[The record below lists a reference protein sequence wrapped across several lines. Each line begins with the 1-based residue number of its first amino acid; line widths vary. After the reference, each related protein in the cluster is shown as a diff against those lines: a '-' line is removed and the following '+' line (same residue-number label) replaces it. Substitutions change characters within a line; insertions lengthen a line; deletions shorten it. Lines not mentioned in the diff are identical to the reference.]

1 MQTDFNYLIM
11 LYSFYG
17 SLLSA
22 NKKRYFELYYH
33 EDFSLGEI
41 AEEFAISRQAVR
53 DSLLKAEQALINY
66 EDKLHLFAQAEKRKQ
81 EVQIVLKSLTT
92 GNSEEGIR
100 LLQKMLDYIDKD

>member
-17 SLLSA
+17 TLLSD

-53 DSLLKAEQALINY
+53 DSLLKAEHALNNY
-66 EDKLHLFAQAEKRKQ
+66 EEKLHLFAQAENRKQ
-81 EVQIVLKSLTT
+81 EVQAVLKSLTT
-92 GNSEEGIR
+92 GNSEESIK
-100 LLQKMLDYIDKD
+100 LLQKMLDHIDKE